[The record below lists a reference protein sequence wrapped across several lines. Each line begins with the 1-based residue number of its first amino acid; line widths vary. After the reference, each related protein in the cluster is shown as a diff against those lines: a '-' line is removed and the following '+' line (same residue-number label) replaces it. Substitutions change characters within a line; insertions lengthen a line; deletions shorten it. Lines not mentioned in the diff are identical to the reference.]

1 MLCLKEQHMPGVTK
15 KREISDDE
23 VDELLKDYE
32 NPEDLLGPDGIFKAL
47 KKCPAPI

>member
-1 MLCLKEQHMPGVTK
+1 MPGVTK